1 MSYAPSVSGY
11 FNVFVRD
18 IARAKAWYAE
28 MLGLHVDPA
37 NQSAAATLFFDP
49 EAYGGL
55 TLVEICG
62 GAPPSLRQQ
71 VGRTHTT
78 WHCDS
83 LDDLVAF
90 YRRAKAMNVAIEHI
104 DRQAVSLSLFARD
117 PDGNVVEIY
126 YQAPGTDLSEQDAF
140 DGQFYGRG
148 FFANCAFPGPWDADA
163 EDAERR
169 RDHTVA

>member
-1 MSYAPSVSGY
+1 MSYAPSCSGY

-18 IARAKAWYAE
+18 IAYAKAWYAE
-28 MLGLHVDPA
+28 MLGLYTDPA

-49 EAYGGL
+49 AAHEGL

-71 VGRTHTT
+71 VGRTHTM
-78 WHCDS
+78 WRCDS
-83 LDDLVAF
+83 LDDLAAF
-90 YRRAKAMNVAIEHI
+90 YRRAKAMNVTIEHI

-126 YQAPGTDLSEQDAF
+126 YQAPSTDQAEDEAF

-148 FFANCAFPGPWDADA
+148 FFADCAFPGPWDA
-163 EDAERR
+163 EDAERH
-169 RDHTVA
+169 RDHIAA